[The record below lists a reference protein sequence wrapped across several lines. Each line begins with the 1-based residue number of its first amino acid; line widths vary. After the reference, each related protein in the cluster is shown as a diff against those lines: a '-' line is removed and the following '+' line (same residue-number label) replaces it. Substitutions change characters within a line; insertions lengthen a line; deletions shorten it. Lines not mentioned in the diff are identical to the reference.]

1 MFRQTIKN
9 TEKGERRKKQRAA
22 VEINRTVQLEQ
33 LIGSDQ

>member
-9 TEKGERRKKQRAA
+9 TEKGEKKQRAA